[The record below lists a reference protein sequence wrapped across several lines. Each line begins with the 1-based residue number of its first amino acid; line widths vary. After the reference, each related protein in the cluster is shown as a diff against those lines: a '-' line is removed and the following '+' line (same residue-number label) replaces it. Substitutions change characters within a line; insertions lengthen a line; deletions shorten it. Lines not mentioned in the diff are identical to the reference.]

1 MPDSTSLL
9 AFVAAA
15 LVVLLIPGPGVM
27 YVLARS
33 LSQGQRAGLVSVLGL
48 SAGAFVHVIAATIGL
63 SALLVAS
70 AAAFGIVKL
79 LGAAYLIYLGI
90 RALMTHQPSVDVEM
104 PAPRSLRRLFT
115 DGVIVSVLNPKVAV
129 FFLAFLPHFADP
141 SRGSVSV
148 QMFVLGSLYCALA
161 VFTDGTYALLA
172 GRLRHWMRGP
182 IARGSLPRYA
192 SGAVYIGL
200 GVSTALVDQ
209 SHHS

>member
-1 MPDSTSLL
+1 MPDSTSLF

-48 SAGAFVHVIAATIGL
+48 SAGAFVHVIAATVGL

-70 AAAFGIVKL
+70 AAAFGVVKL
-79 LGAAYLIYLGI
+79 LGAGYLIYLGI
-90 RALMTHQPSVDVEM
+90 RALLSREANAEVAM

-129 FFLAFLPHFADP
+129 FFLARRASTVAPARLHRLDP
-141 SRGSVSV
+141 GR
-148 QMFVLGSLYCALA
+148 
-161 VFTDGTYALLA
+161 ALLA
-172 GRLRHWMRGP
+172 LAPYSNRCLAGIASALEALQPLADRVPVFDLGRGD
-182 IARGSLPRYA
+182 IATMIERVEEA
-192 SGAVYIGL
+192 A
-200 GVSTALVDQ
+200 AK
-209 SHHS
+209 